1 MKKFAMKGLGLLALS
16 AAVGMGQAYAH
27 TGVRDQASE
36 NANSFNGFTIGHGC
50 ASASGEQEYPVLGQ
64 TALFPDGA
72 TAVWRDAAGA
82 VIQTGGNG
90 NGTIGTATL
99 SLGVTGYAGML
110 SPFATAQEIVD
121 GNGVVRGLHWR
132 DGAMEPKLG
141 AITPFKVKTPVI
153 ENNCVKSLKIRI
165 AVINWCDIAKN
176 QQNDIKGP
184 YKAPKDAFKRKI
196 PMTVIPPAK
205 QTNVAV
211 SPFFTSMSKG
221 NGDNNRADW
230 WFQNLNTASA
240 LYNDPDLQSSW
251 ATLTVNNSAED
262 LENCNGT
269 LIDSVSVEPDGPD
282 FDAYLT
288 EQNTQPFT
296 KGPGPF

>member
-1 MKKFAMKGLGLLALS
+1 MKRSTIKTTASFVFVAALGI
-16 AAVGMGQAYAH
+16 GQAYAH
-27 TGVRDQASE
+27 TGVRDQAAE
-36 NANSFNGFTIGHGC
+36 NSNSFNGFTIGHGC
-50 ASASGEQEYPVLGQ
+50 AGASGEQEYPVVGQ
-64 TALFPDGA
+64 TALFPEGA

-90 NGTIGTATL
+90 IISGGSL
-99 SLGVTGYAGML
+99 SLGVTGYAGMS
-110 SPFATAQEIVD
+110 SPFTTAQEIVD
-121 GNGVVRGLHWR
+121 GNGVVRALHWR

-153 ENNCVKSLKIRI
+153 ENNCVKTLKVRI

-176 QQNDIKGP
+176 QENDAKGP
-184 YKAPKDAFKRKI
+184 YKAPRDAFKRKI

-205 QTNVAV
+205 QTNVAA
-211 SPFFTSMSKG
+211 SPYYTNIGKG

-230 WFQNLNTASA
+230 WFQNLKTPSA

-251 ATLTVNNSAED
+251 ATLTVNNSAAD
-262 LENCNGT
+262 LANCAGT
-269 LIDSVSVEPDGPD
+269 LIESVSVEPDGPD

-288 EQNTQPFT
+288 EENTQPFT

>member
-1 MKKFAMKGLGLLALS
+1 MKSLGLLALS
-16 AAVGMGQAYAH
+16 ATVGMGQVLAH
-27 TGVRDQASE
+27 TSVRDQAAE

-50 ASASGEQEYPVLGQ
+50 AGASGQQEYPVLGQ
-64 TALFPDGA
+64 SALFPDGA
-72 TAVWRDAAGA
+72 TAVWRDAAGN
-82 VIQTGGNG
+82 VIQVGGNG

-99 SLGVTGYAGML
+99 SLGVTGYAGMS
-110 SPFATAQEIVD
+110 SPFTTAQEIVD
-121 GNGVVRGLHWR
+121 GNGVVRALHWR

-141 AITPFKVKTPVI
+141 AVTPFKVKTPI
-153 ENNCVKSLKIRI
+153 IADNCVKSLKIRI

-176 QQNDIKGP
+176 EANDAGGP

-211 SPFFTSMSKG
+211 SPFFTNMSKG

-230 WFQNLNTASA
+230 WFKSLNTPSA
-240 LYNDPDLQSSW
+240 LYNDPDLEGEW
-251 ATLTVNNSAED
+251 ATLTVNKSSDD
-262 LENCNGT
+262 LKKCTGA

-282 FDAYLT
+282 FDAFLT
-288 EQNTQPFT
+288 GENTQPFT
-296 KGPGPF
+296 KGPAPF